1 MALTADRQKTDRSPR
16 GIINTVR
23 GIRIDNEKKSILV
36 KFCRFIKPKFLEF
49 WDFWDFFYFD
59 FFDFWD
65 FLGIFLKKSEG
76 VRGFF

>member
-1 MALTADRQKTDRSPR
+1 M
-16 GIINTVR
+16 
-23 GIRIDNEKKSILV
+23 
-36 KFCRFIKPKFLEF
+36 KPKFLEF
-49 WDFWDFFYFD
+49 WDFWDFFDFD